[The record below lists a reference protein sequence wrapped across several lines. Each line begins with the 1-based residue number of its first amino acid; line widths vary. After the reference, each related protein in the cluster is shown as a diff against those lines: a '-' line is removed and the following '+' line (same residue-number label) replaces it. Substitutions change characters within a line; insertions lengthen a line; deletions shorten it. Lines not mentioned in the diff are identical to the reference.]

1 MARDYNEGSEYG
13 RMNGRD
19 HVFSHQGIRDPSS
32 EPQLVSDLQR
42 NEAADLELLG
52 VLLTEEGKKR
62 TF

>member
-1 MARDYNEGSEYG
+1 
-13 RMNGRD
+13 MNVRD